1 MVFLGEREKIM
12 EFLKFLFTGKSTDAF
27 KPDFT
32 KSEYDNWLDYISM
45 GGTDKQ
51 WKSLKREN
59 KWSFPKDST
68 EIFMEY
74 QKESKPISDKY
85 YALLEKIE
93 KDWSTLYNLKEYTGT
108 LAQKVEK
115 ECIDA
120 INYFKKMHAID
131 IKYGES
137 SPRNIPAFRRLAMLY
152 ERQGKYE
159 SSVDVCKQAI
169 SFDMDERARMLRM
182 IKKAGRTP
190 TAEEMKLLD

>member
-1 MVFLGEREKIM
+1 MG
-12 EFLKFLFTGKSTDAF
+12 FLKSLFTGRSTDVF

-32 KSEYDNWLDYISM
+32 KSEYDNWLDYVSM

-74 QKESKPISDKY
+74 QKELKPISDKY

-108 LAQKVEK
+108 LAQKVEN

-120 INYFKKMHAID
+120 INYFKEMHAID

-137 SPRNIPAFRRLAMLY
+137 SPQNIPAFRRLAMLY

-159 SSVDVCKQAI
+159 SSVAVCKQAI
-169 SFDMDERARMLRM
+169 SLDMDERARMLRM

-190 TAEEMKLLD
+190 TDAEMELINNENK

>member
-1 MVFLGEREKIM
+1 MG
-12 EFLKFLFTGKSTDAF
+12 FLKFLFTGKAADAF

-32 KSEYDNWLDYISM
+32 KSEYDNWLDYVSM

-51 WKSLKREN
+51 WKSLKRKN

-68 EIFMEY
+68 ENFMEY
-74 QKESKPISDKY
+74 QKELKPISDKY

-108 LAQKVEK
+108 FAQKVEK

-137 SPRNIPAFRRLAMLY
+137 SPQNIPAFRRLAMLY

-169 SFDMDERARMLRM
+169 SLDMDERARMLRM

-190 TAEEMKLLD
+190 TDEEMKLINNE

>member
-1 MVFLGEREKIM
+1 MG
-12 EFLKFLFTGKSTDAF
+12 FLKSLFTGKATDAF
-27 KPDFT
+27 KPDFA
-32 KSEYDNWLDYISM
+32 KSEYDNWLDYGSM

-51 WKSLKREN
+51 WKSLKKEN

-74 QKESKPISDKY
+74 QKEIKPTSDKY

-93 KDWSTLYNLKEYTGT
+93 KDWSTLHNLKEYTGT

-131 IKYGES
+131 IKHGES
-137 SPRNIPAFRRLAMLY
+137 SPQNIPAFRRLAILY
-152 ERQGKYE
+152 ERQGKCE

-169 SFDMDERARMLRM
+169 AFGMDERARMLRM

-190 TAEEMKLLD
+190 TDEELKLINNE